1 MARGRKVHAD
11 EAADLLEQWEA
22 SREPL
27 TKWCAAR
34 GLNWYSLSAFK
45 GWRGTARNAEPHVSF
60 AEVVVEADFEAV
72 PIGGVGRY
80 RVELGNVV
88 VEVDDHFQE
97 ATLRRLLRVV
107 AC

>member
-1 MARGRKVHAD
+1 MAKGRKVRAD

-45 GWRGTARNAEPHVSF
+45 GWRGPARNAEHQVAF
-60 AEVVVEADFEAV
+60 AEVVVEGDLEAV
-72 PIGGVGRY
+72 PTGGRY

-88 VEVDDHFQE
+88 VEVDDQFRE